1 MKGYLY
7 MKKLVS
13 VLVTLS
19 LIASQSIISFGAD
32 SVDIKGIEGEEA
44 IIFLSEKG
52 IITGSTDGLYHPDKT
67 LTRAEA
73 CAIIIR
79 AVNPKDLNLYG
90 NEAITVS
97 LFDDL
102 SGYSWASSYINYA
115 VLHGITKGTGG
126 KSFSPGRNVTSAE
139 LITFVLRAAGH
150 SDDDFQGPWPENY
163 LQQAV
168 KLGILTEEGLFDLP
182 VYATKE
188 FAAEVVYKAFP
199 FIENVELA
207 RVENPFNTVEA
218 EEPGNSSLQFTG
230 SEIKLSLSNLMDIAM
245 TSGTAIKKAE
255 NNLRANKGKTKGY
268 YESQGNLDKLMD
280 RIKDAKAALPT
291 AGAEKKIAL
300 EAFLWSTDSPSKAQ
314 MEMAETAAAFAK
326 SQGDKNFEA
335 EVNLIKRTVIQDYFQ
350 LTGLKENVRISKNNM
365 EIQKQL
371 YDVAKKKYALGV
383 ASKLDVLK
391 AETGFAQ
398 AKSDYE
404 RADTGYNVACMNFNI
419 SYGFPLMQS
428 VNLTDSLE
436 EAKKSDVTL
445 SEAIKRALKNRNEI
459 AFAEFYKTSAALN
472 FIEVKSNVGK
482 GASSYIAAESNVFSA
497 ENDAKLAPLQVEMDI
512 RAKYLDML
520 QKEVALEASN
530 LAKNNGMETYRLAKL
545 QYDAGIIS
553 ITDVQQAQVASYAA
567 QLAYVDSL
575 LSYNLSILDYEQA
588 MTSGTFSAPL

>member
-1 MKGYLY
+1 

-102 SGYSWASSYINYA
+102 SGYFWASSYINYA

-139 LITFVLRAAGH
+139 LIAFVLRAAGH

-168 KLGILTEEGLFDLP
+168 KLGILTEGDIFDLP

-188 FAAEVVYKAFP
+188 FAAEVVYKAFSL
-199 FIENVELA
+199 IENIELA

-280 RIKDAKAALPT
+280 RIKDAKAALST
-291 AGAEKKIAL
+291 AVGAEKRIAL
-300 EAFLWSTDSPSKAQ
+300 EAFLWSTDSPSKTQ
-314 MEMAETAAAFAK
+314 MKMAETAANFAE
-326 SQGDKNFEA
+326 SQSSKNFEA
-335 EVNLIKRTVIQDYFQ
+335 EINLIKRTVIQDYFQ
-350 LTGLKENVRISKNNM
+350 LTGLKENVRISKDNT

-391 AETGFAQ
+391 AETGFAA

-428 VNLTDSLE
+428 VILTDSLE
-436 EAKKSDVTL
+436 KMKKSDVTL

-459 AFAEFYKTSAALN
+459 AFAEFYKTSVALN

-482 GASSYIAAESNVFSA
+482 GASLYIAAESNVFSA

-520 QKEVALEASN
+520 QKEVALEAAN

>member
-1 MKGYLY
+1 

-13 VLVTLS
+13 VLVILS

-32 SVDIKGIEGEEA
+32 LGDIKGNEGEEA
-44 IIFLSEKG
+44 IIFLSEKS
-52 IITGSTDGLYHPDKT
+52 IVTGGEDGLYHPEKN

-73 CAIIIR
+73 SAIIIR

-139 LITFVLRAAGH
+139 LIAFVLRAAGYT
-150 SDDDFQGPWPENY
+150 DDDFQGLWPENY

-168 KLGILTEEGLFDLP
+168 KLGILTEGDIFDLP

-188 FAAEVVYKAFP
+188 FAAEVVYKAFSL
-199 FIENVELA
+199 IENIELA

-280 RIKDAKAALPT
+280 RIKDAKAALST
-291 AGAEKKIAL
+291 AVGAEKIAL

-350 LTGLKENVRISKNNM
+350 LTGLKENVRISKDNM

-482 GASSYIAAESNVFSA
+482 GASLYIAAESNVFSA

>member
-1 MKGYLY
+1 

-13 VLVTLS
+13 VLAAVS
-19 LIASQSIISFGAD
+19 LIVSQSIVSFGAD
-32 SVDIKGIEGEEA
+32 LGDIKGVEGEKA

-52 IITGSTDGLYHPDKT
+52 IVTGSEDELYHPEKN

-79 AVNPKDLNLYG
+79 AVNPKDLNFYG
-90 NEAITVS
+90 SETVTES

-102 SGYSWASSYINYA
+102 SGYTWSSSYINYA
-115 VLHGITKGTGG
+115 VLHGITKGTGW

-150 SDDDFQGPWPENY
+150 TDDDFQEPWPENY

-168 KLGILTEEGLFDLP
+168 KSGILTEEGLFDLP

-230 SEIKLSLSNLMDIAM
+230 NEIKLSLSNLMDIAM

-268 YESQGNLDKLMD
+268 YESQGNLDNLMNQ
-280 RIKDAKAALPT
+280 IKDAKTALST
-291 AGAEKKIAL
+291 AVGAEKIAL
-300 EAFLWSTDSPSKAQ
+300 EAFLWSADSPSKTQ
-314 MEMAETAAAFAK
+314 MKMVEEATNFAE
-326 SQGDKNFEA
+326 SQTDKNYEA
-335 EVNLIKRTVIQDYFQ
+335 EVNLIRRAVIQDYFQ
-350 LTGLKENVRISKNNM
+350 LAGQKEGVRISKDNM

-404 RADTGYNVACMNFNI
+404 KAETGYIVACMNFNI

-428 VNLTDSLE
+428 VILTDSLE

-445 SEAIKRALKNRNEI
+445 SEAIKRALENRNEI

-472 FIEVKSNVGK
+472 FTQVKSGVGK
-482 GASSYIAAESNVFSA
+482 GASSYITAESNVFSA
-497 ENDAKLAPLQVEMDI
+497 ENDAKLAPLQIEMDI
-512 RAKYLDML
+512 RAKYFDML
-520 QKEVALEASN
+520 QKKGALEASA
-530 LAKNNGMETYRLAKL
+530 LAKNNGTEAYRLAKL

-553 ITDVQQAQVASYAA
+553 ITEVQLAQVASYTA
-567 QLAYVDSL
+567 QLAYVESL

>member
-115 VLHGITKGTGG
+115 VLHGITKGTGW
-126 KSFSPGRNVTSAE
+126 KSFSPGRNVTTAE
-139 LITFVLRAAGH
+139 LIAFVLRAAGH
-150 SDDDFQGPWPENY
+150 SDDDFQGLWPENY
-163 LQQAV
+163 FQQVV
-168 KLGILTEEGLFDLP
+168 KLGILTEEELFNLP

-188 FAAEVVYKAFP
+188 FAAEIVYKAFSL
-199 FIENVELA
+199 IENIELV
-207 RVENPFNTVEA
+207 RVENPFNTVKA
-218 EEPGNSSLQFTG
+218 EDPGVSSLIFTG
-230 SEIKLSLSNLMDIAM
+230 NEIKLSLSNLMDIAM
-245 TSGTAIKKAE
+245 TSGTAIKKAQ

-268 YESQGNLDKLMD
+268 YESQGNLDNLMNQ
-280 RIKDAKAALPT
+280 IKDAKTALST
-291 AGAEKKIAL
+291 AVGAEKAAL
-300 EAFLWSTDSPSKAQ
+300 EAFLWSADSPSKTQ
-314 MEMAETAAAFAK
+314 MKMVEEATNFAE
-326 SQGDKNFEA
+326 SQTDKNYEA
-335 EVNLIKRTVIQDYFQ
+335 EVNLINRAVIRDYFQ
-350 LTGLKENVRISKNNM
+350 LAGQKEGVRISEDNM

-371 YDVAKKKYALGV
+371 YDVAKMKYALGV

-428 VNLTDSLE
+428 VIFTDSLE
-436 EAKKSDVTL
+436 EAKKSDVPLT
-445 SEAIKRALKNRNEI
+445 EAISRALKNRNEI

-472 FIEVKSNVGK
+472 FIEVKSGVGK
-482 GASSYIAAESNVFSA
+482 GASSYISAESNAISA
-497 ENDAKLAPLQVEMDI
+497 ENDAKLAPLQIEMDI

-520 QKEVALEASN
+520 QKEGALRASN

-553 ITDVQQAQVASYAA
+553 ITDVQQAQIASYTA
-567 QLAYVDSL
+567 QLAYVESL

>member
-1 MKGYLY
+1 

-13 VLVTLS
+13 VLAAVS
-19 LIASQSIISFGAD
+19 LIVSQSIVSFGAD
-32 SVDIKGIEGEEA
+32 LGDIKGVEGEKA

-52 IITGSTDGLYHPDKT
+52 IVTGSEDELYHPEKN

-79 AVNPKDLNLYG
+79 AVNPKDLNFYG
-90 NEAITVS
+90 SETVTES

-102 SGYSWASSYINYA
+102 SGYTWSSSYINYA
-115 VLHGITKGTGG
+115 VLHGITKGTGW

-150 SDDDFQGPWPENY
+150 TDDDFQEPWPENY

-168 KLGILTEEGLFDLP
+168 KLGILTGEDISDLP
-182 VYATKE
+182 VYASKG
-188 FAAEVVYKAFP
+188 FAAEVVYRAFS
-199 FIENVELA
+199 FIENIELA

-218 EEPGNSSLQFTG
+218 EDPGVSSLIFTG
-230 SEIKLSLSNLMDIAM
+230 NEIEISLSNLMDIAM

-268 YESQGNLDKLMD
+268 YESQGNLDNLMNQ
-280 RIKDAKAALPT
+280 IKDAKTALST
-291 AGAEKKIAL
+291 AVGAEKIAL
-300 EAFLWSTDSPSKAQ
+300 EAFLWSADSPSKTQ
-314 MEMAETAAAFAK
+314 MKMVEEATNFAE
-326 SQGDKNFEA
+326 SQTDKNYEA
-335 EVNLIKRTVIQDYFQ
+335 EVNLIRRAVIQDYFQ
-350 LTGLKENVRISKNNM
+350 LAGQKEGVRISKDNM

-404 RADTGYNVACMNFNI
+404 KAETGYIVACMNFNI

-428 VNLTDSLE
+428 VILTDSLE

-445 SEAIKRALKNRNEI
+445 SEAIKRALENRNEI
-459 AFAEFYKTSAALN
+459 AFAEFYKTSATLN
-472 FIEVKSNVGK
+472 FTQVKSRIGK

-520 QKEVALEASN
+520 QKKGALEASA
-530 LAKNNGMETYRLAKL
+530 LAKNNGTEAYRLAKL

-553 ITDVQQAQVASYAA
+553 ITEVQLAQIASYTA
-567 QLAYVDSL
+567 QLAYVESL
-575 LSYNLSILDYEQA
+575 LAYNLSILDYEQA